1 MAGRTW
7 RGALGGALAGLMMSA
22 IPGHA
27 EDGMFTDFSG
37 ADGSGWRFFTDQ
49 VMGGVSEGQA
59 RIEEIDGARALRLT
73 GTVSTENRG
82 GFIQARLDLEAP
94 LAPDAE
100 GIVLRVRGD
109 GQRYFVHLRTSGT
122 MLPWQYYQAPFETG
136 AEWTEVR
143 LPWAAFEASGRMLR
157 DVPKAET
164 VRSVAIVAYGRDHVA
179 DVAVAEIGTF

>member
-1 MAGRTW
+1 MMHEYRKAALAALLVAG
-7 RGALGGALAGLMMSA
+7 GLGGTAM
-22 IPGHA
+22 A
-27 EDGMFTDFSG
+27 ENRMLEDFSG
-37 ADGSGWRFFTDQ
+37 TGGTKWSFFTDQ

-59 RIEEIDGARALRLT
+59 RIEEVDGERALRLT

-122 MLPWQYYQAPFETG
+122 MLPWQYYQAPFEAG
-136 AEWTEVR
+136 PGWTEIR
-143 LPWAAFEASGRMLR
+143 LPWTDFEASGRILR
-157 DVPKAET
+157 DVPRPEA

-179 DVAVAEIGTF
+179 DVSLAEIGAF